1 VYTSEKSET
10 FHYKS
15 INLKKGGKAMKLTNS
30 FWKKAIEAV
39 ILVLTAIAGAL
50 GANAL

>member
-1 VYTSEKSET
+1 MNINHFEKGER
-10 FHYKS
+10 
-15 INLKKGGKAMKLTNS
+15 MKLSKS

-50 GANAL
+50 GANAAL

>member
-1 VYTSEKSET
+1 MMEDKV
-10 FHYKS
+10 
-15 INLKKGGKAMKLTNS
+15 MKLTKS

-39 ILVLTAIAGAL
+39 ILVLTALAGAL

>member
-1 VYTSEKSET
+1 MKFIHFNDRKEDM
-10 FHYKS
+10 
-15 INLKKGGKAMKLTNS
+15 MKLTNS

>member
-1 VYTSEKSET
+1 
-10 FHYKS
+10 
-15 INLKKGGKAMKLTNS
+15 MKLDKS

-50 GANAL
+50 GANAFTA

>member
-1 VYTSEKSET
+1 M
-10 FHYKS
+10 S
-15 INLKKGGKAMKLTNS
+15 INHFEKGGRMKLSKS

-50 GANAL
+50 GANAAL